1 MTKIRGKKVLV
12 TGGANGIGRLL
23 GERCLKEGAAHL
35 VIWDINEQRLAETK
49 KDFEQKG
56 YQVSTY
62 IVDVSKIEEIKT
74 AASLTLSE
82 VGKIDIL
89 FNNAGI
95 VVGKFFHEHTHEEIS
110 KTIEVNVL
118 GVMHVARAFL
128 PDMLREKSGHIV
140 NIASAAGLLANP
152 KMSVYVGSK
161 WAVLGWSESLRI
173 EMEEE
178 KTGVKVTTVTPSY
191 IKTGMFEG
199 VKPPLLAPLLEPEE
213 IVDKIID
220 AVKENEIL
228 VTAPWSVHLI
238 PILRG
243 LMPTRVFDWI
253 VGKGLGI
260 YESMASFV
268 GRPKEEAIP
277 EKKTSKIKLDD

>member
-1 MTKIRGKKVLV
+1 MTKIKNQTILV
-12 TGGANGIGRLL
+12 TGGASGIGRLL
-23 GERCLKEGAAHL
+23 GERCLREGASQL
-35 VIWDINEQRLAETK
+35 VVWDINEKKLAVAK
-49 KDFEQKG
+49 QQLEQQG
-56 YQVSTY
+56 YNVHTY
-62 IVDVSKIEEIKT
+62 IVDVSNPEEIQT
-74 AASLTLSE
+74 AATLTLTE
-82 VGKIDIL
+82 VGPIDII

-95 VVGKFFHEHTHEEIS
+95 VVGKFFHEHSHAEIS
-110 KTIEVNVL
+110 KTIDVNVL

-128 PDMLREKSGHIV
+128 PQMLERRQGHII

-173 EMEEE
+173 EMEEN
-178 KTGVKVTTVTPSY
+178 KTGVRVTTVTPSY

-220 AVKENEIL
+220 AVKNNDIL

-243 LMPTRVFDWI
+243 LMPTRVFDWFI
-253 VGKGLGI
+253 GKGLGI

-268 GRPKEEAIP
+268 GRPREEAIP
-277 EKKTSKIKLDD
+277 EKKSQSIKLD